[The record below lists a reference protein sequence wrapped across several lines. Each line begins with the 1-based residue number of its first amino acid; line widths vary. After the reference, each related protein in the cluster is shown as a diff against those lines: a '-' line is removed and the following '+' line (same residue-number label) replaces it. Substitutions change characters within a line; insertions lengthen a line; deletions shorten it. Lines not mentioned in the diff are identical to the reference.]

1 MNSTHDELPEFTLF
15 KIIGIMSDYRAVL
28 PSGNNNGI
36 HSSYDYY
43 DRKSRK
49 IN

>member
-28 PSGNNNGI
+28 PNNNTGLQWFF
-36 HSSYDYY
+36 SL
-43 DRKSRK
+43 KSE
-49 IN
+49 